1 MATPIHRWELS
12 ESGPRN
18 PLPTGSRIMAL
29 RYTEELYPPET
40 VAQLLGELRDRG
52 CAPPRPS
59 PTYLLPAPHQ
69 VPLADP

>member
-1 MATPIHRWELS
+1 M
-12 ESGPRN
+12 GRN

-59 PTYLLPAPHQ
+59 PTYLLLRLLCCLLPTP
-69 VPLADP
+69 DP